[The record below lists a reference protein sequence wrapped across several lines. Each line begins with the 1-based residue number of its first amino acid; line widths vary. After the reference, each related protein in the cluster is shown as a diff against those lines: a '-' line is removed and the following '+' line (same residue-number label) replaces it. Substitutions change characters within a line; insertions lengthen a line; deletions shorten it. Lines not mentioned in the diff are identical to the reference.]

1 MLCDFVLTLSKLLV
15 KTKKVVLEKICF
27 QKGFEILKI
36 LKEKS
41 GASKIESSTE
51 FLTNMIH
58 KSFILVLALHC
69 YCGDENNIQISYKSL
84 PSKIART

>member
-27 QKGFEILKI
+27 QKGFEILKM

-41 GASKIESSTE
+41 GASKIKSSTE
-51 FLTNMIH
+51 NLTIMIYQ
-58 KSFILVLALHC
+58 SFILELYFELFISRLAFQF
-69 YCGDENNIQISYKSL
+69 YCGD
-84 PSKIART
+84 